1 MGMSRAATT
10 IERWMQRLAFAPAIA
25 AAVLFALPAV
35 ALEDEAA
42 RAARWADLAQGIFGA
57 KQIQSGEGKIALE
70 APERALDA
78 ALVPVTIRVQ
88 NPSDVKS
95 IYLVIDN
102 NPAPLAA
109 RIAFGPAGD
118 PSSLALRVRVDQ
130 YTYMHAVEETNDGAL
145 YEAHRF
151 VKASGGCS
159 APSGSY
165 DEAALARTGEMKLR
179 FFSKPKEGQAR
190 EAQLLIRHPN
200 FSGMQKDQITQ
211 LYTPARFI
219 KSVDVMLDGKSV
231 FHLDSD
237 ISISAD
243 PAITFGIIA
252 QGKGELAVTVRD
264 SGNAVFEHGAAFERH
279 GS

>member
-1 MGMSRAATT
+1 MGMMRASLPAKTRTAGFALAAVFAT
-10 IERWMQRLAFAPAIA
+10 
-25 AAVLFALPAV
+25 AVLFAAPAA
-35 ALEDEAA
+35 ALDDEAA
-42 RAARWADLAQGIFGA
+42 RTARWTGLAEAIFGA
-57 KQIQSGEGKIALE
+57 KPIQSGEGKIALE
-70 APERALDA
+70 VPERALDA

-88 NPSDVKS
+88 NPPDVKS

-109 RIAFGPAGD
+109 HITFGPAAD
-118 PSSLALRVRVDQ
+118 PRSVQLRVRVDQ
-130 YTYMHAVEETNDGAL
+130 YTYMHVIEETRDGAL
-145 YEAHRF
+145 YESHRF

-165 DEAALARTGEMKLR
+165 DEEALAKTGEMKLR
-179 FFSKPKEGQAR
+179 LTGEANEGQAR
-190 EAQLLIRHPN
+190 QAQLLIRHPN

-219 KSVDVMLDGKSV
+219 KSVEVTLDGKPV
-231 FHLDSD
+231 LHLESD

-243 PAITFGIIA
+243 PSITFGFLA
-252 QGKGELAVTVRD
+252 DGAGKLAVTARD
-264 SGNAVFEHGAAFERH
+264 SDGAVFEHHADFHRQ